1 MHHQEHATM
10 TDMSSAKATSDPT
23 PSKPGPLALVGGD
36 EFHPGNEPHD
46 GWLVRAVT
54 RRGSVGPAF
63 IVASAAAQEG
73 PDQAVA
79 TARAWFAG
87 LGLDVE
93 ELPLRNRDQAH
104 DPTIVERAREG
115 RFFYLTGGD
124 PGLVIEILE
133 RTPAW
138 RAIVE
143 AWQAGAV
150 LAGSSAGA
158 LAFGEWTLARRPE
171 PGNVLRGFRDARR
184 AFGLVPGIV
193 VVPHLASVGPQ
204 AMPAIRPAVT
214 AMGGRLLGLDERT
227 AAIWSDG
234 EWQALGEGSVVLI
247 DARNERRFSS
257 GELIVDFP
265 VPTRGR

>member
-1 MHHQEHATM
+1 MPAAQAM
-10 TDMSSAKATSDPT
+10 SDPA
-23 PSKPGPLALVGGD
+23 SRRPGPLALVGGD

-46 GWLVRAVT
+46 GRLVRAVT
-54 RRGSVGPAF
+54 QSGSVGPAF
-63 IVASAAAQEG
+63 IVASAAALEG
-73 PDQAVA
+73 PDLAVV
-79 TARAWFAG
+79 TARAWFGG

-93 ELPLRNRDQAH
+93 ELPLRSRDQAH
-104 DPTIVERAREG
+104 DPTIVGRAREG

-143 AWQAGAV
+143 SWQKGAV

-171 PGNVLRGFRDARR
+171 PGSALRGLRDARR
-184 AFGLVPGIV
+184 AFGLVPGVV
-193 VVPHLASVGPQ
+193 VVPHFATVGPQ
-204 AMPAIRPAVT
+204 AIPAIRPAVT
-214 AMGGRLLGLDERT
+214 AIGGRLLGLDERT

-247 DARNERRFSS
+247 DARNERRFAS
-257 GELIVDFP
+257 GERIVGLP

>member
-1 MHHQEHATM
+1 MRA
-10 TDMSSAKATSDPT
+10 DLSGKA
-23 PSKPGPLALVGGD
+23 GPLALVGGD
-36 EFHPGNEPHD
+36 EFRPGNELND
-46 GWLVRAVT
+46 GWLVGAVT
-54 RRGSVGPAF
+54 GSGSAGPAF

-73 PDQAVA
+73 PGQAVA
-79 TARAWFAG
+79 TARAWFGG

-93 ELPLRNRDQAH
+93 ELPLRSRDQAH
-104 DPTIVERAREG
+104 DPTIVERARDG

-138 RAIVE
+138 RAIVD
-143 AWQAGAV
+143 AWQKGAV

-171 PGNVLRGFRDARR
+171 PGSSLSNLRNARR

-193 VVPHLASVGPQ
+193 VVPHLATVGPQ
-204 AMPAIRPAVT
+204 ALPAIRPAVT
-214 AMGGRLLGLDERT
+214 AIGGRLLGLDERT

-257 GELIVDFP
+257 GERIVGLP
-265 VPTRGR
+265 KPGRGR